1 MFSSLFK
8 KLFFSSKEEQTPPIP
23 ITPKI
28 EKPVEPE
35 IDYYANAWTNNEIPL
50 IDQEV
55 AVGIYR
61 HGLNEL
67 LLGELFGKDVA
78 MDFEGTGKPEKG
90 ELNFPGPFYTGET
103 DTCGTGIINAPH
115 NVVFDDCCQEY
126 MMIQPRTKLELEQ
139 LCMAGAVEVFGGY
152 FCDGNE
158 LWTVQK
164 VRDWWKNRE
173 DFIVQLSSASFEE
186 MNCGQNKRYIA
197 YLNGEAEMDLRRY
210 CYFLE
215 HGVYPEASN
224 LELPLL

>member
-28 EKPVEPE
+28 EKPVKPE
-35 IDYYANAWTNNEIPL
+35 IDNYIPVL
-50 IDQEV
+50 DQEV
-55 AVGIYR
+55 TRGIYR

-67 LLGELFGKDVA
+67 QLKEFFGKKLA
-78 MDFEGTGKPEKG
+78 MNFEGTGMPEIG
-90 ELNFPGPFYTGET
+90 EFNFPGPFYTWET
-103 DTCGTGIINAPH
+103 DACGTGIIEAPH
-115 NVVFDDCCQEY
+115 NVVLDDCWEEY
-126 MMIQPRTKLELEQ
+126 VMIQPRTKLEFEQ
-139 LCMAGAVEVFGGY
+139 LCTAGAVELFCGY

-173 DFIVQLSSASFEE
+173 DYIVQLSSASFEKA
-186 MNCGQNKRYIA
+186 NCGQNKRYIA

-215 HGVYPEASN
+215 YGVYPEASN